1 MEADKKNRSH
11 PRPKAISELPYATLK
26 RLADRLDMPCDG
38 SLYWRKLIT
47 VMPGSPYDQLTVER
61 FAMNAHRLDGS
72 PAYALLT
79 DMSNR
84 GVSYDELVSY
94 LKRMSFYA
102 ALHELGYRGEGGG
115 EGPGGREG
123 GVRDAEGGREGGGEG
138 PRGREGGRKG
148 VRDANGGMGKNQAI
162 CHIRDWGKV
171 YPLRPITLQICS
183 KIFWGFTIVHS

>member
-102 ALHELGYRGEGGG
+102 ALHELGYRGEG
-115 EGPGGREG
+115 PGGREG
-123 GVRDAEGGREGGGEG
+123 G
-138 PRGREGGRKG
+138 RG
-148 VRDANGGMGKNQAI
+148 
-162 CHIRDWGKV
+162 
-171 YPLRPITLQICS
+171 
-183 KIFWGFTIVHS
+183 

>member
-1 MEADKKNRSH
+1 MEADKKTRSH

-102 ALHELGYRGEGGG
+102 ALHELGYRGEGRR
-115 EGPGGREG
+115 GREG
-123 GVRDAEGGREGGGEG
+123 VSEG
-138 PRGREGGRKG
+138 PRGREGGGEGCKG
-148 VRDANGGMGKNQAI
+148 RNGGKTRQF
-162 CHIRDWGKV
+162 V
-171 YPLRPITLQICS
+171 YQRRVGFTPLGQLLYS
-183 KIFWGFTIVHS
+183 SVVKSFWGFTVVLS

>member
-115 EGPGGREG
+115 EGGRG
-123 GVRDAEGGREGGGEG
+123 
-138 PRGREGGRKG
+138 
-148 VRDANGGMGKNQAI
+148 
-162 CHIRDWGKV
+162 
-171 YPLRPITLQICS
+171 
-183 KIFWGFTIVHS
+183 

>member
-1 MEADKKNRSH
+1 MDADKKTRSP

-47 VMPGSPYDQLTVER
+47 VMPGTPYDQLTVER

-94 LKRMSFYA
+94 LKKMSFYT
-102 ALHELGYRGEGGG
+102 ALHELGYRGEGRR
-115 EGPGGREG
+115 GREG
-123 GVRDAEGGREGGGEG
+123 VRGAEGGRRGG
-138 PRGREGGRKG
+138 RAEGGRGERHRGRKG
-148 VRDANGGMGKNQAI
+148 RG
-162 CHIRDWGKV
+162 R
-171 YPLRPITLQICS
+171 S
-183 KIFWGFTIVHS
+183 